1 MEIMIQDTKTAYKN
15 FGMVADLFRRI
26 LASENEIDQDKE
38 HVWVLGVNA
47 KNVVKYVELV
57 SLGTLDGSLIQPRE
71 TFRMAISK
79 GVKSI
84 ILAHNHPS
92 GEAIPSNEDT
102 NVTRN
107 LREAGRIIGIQLLDH
122 VIVTKDRHFSFAD
135 TGLL

>member
-1 MEIMIQDTKTAYKN
+1 
-15 FGMVADLFRRI
+15 MVADLFRRI
-26 LASENEIDQDKE
+26 LASESEIDQDKE
-38 HVWVLGVNA
+38 HVWVMGVNA
-47 KNVVKYVELV
+47 KNAAKYVELV
-57 SLGTLDGSLIQPRE
+57 SLGTLDCSLIQPRE
-71 TFRMAISK
+71 TFRMAISR